1 MAISPPSDLILDV
14 SRAADPVNLA
24 EATNRLR
31 SISTGGS
38 GEGFALAYAGATN
51 RAGVSEGAFRTAGY
65 EGPSEKSP
73 AEKFEAMILGQFVE
87 TMLPDD
93 SEAVFGSGTA
103 GEIWKSMLAEQ
114 VANQL
119 AASGGVGIA
128 GLISETLEKGV
139 KA

>member
-31 SISTGGS
+31 SISAGGS
-38 GEGFALAYAGATN
+38 GDGFALAYAGATN
-51 RAGVSEGAFRTAGY
+51 RAGASEGSFRTAGY